1 MKKFTFLFLLIP
13 LLIFSQKNFEY
24 KKDFENILKESKNK
38 ESDLNYNK
46 LLEKFNKTDTTL
58 TNQQVLALLIG
69 FTDNTYYKP
78 YKDLEFSRNL
88 YKLNDDQKFDEVIKE
103 GNKFIV
109 NHPFDLKA
117 LFEVSY
123 AHYKKGNQALAD
135 SYLMKTTI
143 IFKAMIYSGDGKSID
158 IPMFALNP
166 SDGQDFIRK
175 AIGGK
180 IGKMASGRDKN
191 GYFIDMLE
199 MKNEEESEML
209 YFIIPHATKKMFE

>member
-38 ESDLNYNK
+38 DSDLNYNK

-58 TNQQVLALLIG
+58 IDRQVLALLIG

-88 YKLNDDQKFDEVIKE
+88 YKLNSDKKFDEVITE
-103 GNKFIV
+103 GNKFIA

-123 AHYKKGNQALAD
+123 AYYKKGNQALAD
-135 SYLMKTTI
+135 SYLMKTTM
-143 IFKAMIYSGDGKSID
+143 IFKAMIYSGDGKSIETS
-158 IPMFALNP
+158 MFALNP
-166 SDGQDFIRK
+166 ADGQDFIRK
-175 AIGGK
+175 VFGAK
-180 IGKMASGRDKN
+180 IGKMSSGRDKN
-191 GYFIDMLE
+191 GYFIDILE
-199 MKNEEESEML
+199 MKDNEDSQML

>member
-24 KKDFENILKESKNK
+24 KKDFENILKESKSK
-38 ESDLNYNK
+38 DSDLNYNK

-58 TNQQVLALLIG
+58 TDRQVLALLIG

-78 YKDLEFSRNL
+78 YKDLEFSINL
-88 YKLNDDQKFDEVIKE
+88 YKLNDDKKFDEVIKE
-103 GNKFIV
+103 GNKFIA

-117 LFEVSY
+117 LFEISY
-123 AHYKKGNQALAD
+123 AYYKKGNQVLAD
-135 SYLMKTTI
+135 SYLMKTTM
-143 IFKAMIYSGDGKSID
+143 IFKAMIYSGDGKSIET
-158 IPMFALNP
+158 PMFALNP
-166 SDGQDFIRK
+166 ADGQDFIRK
-175 AIGGK
+175 AFGAK
-180 IGKMASGRDKN
+180 IGKMSSGRDKN

-199 MKNEEESEML
+199 MKDNEDSQML